1 MKVTDI
7 AYEKLLERATQEGND
22 HFFIALRPNGCAG
35 FEYVFDFADDG
46 VKNGHHDHYTYYK
59 GDIKII
65 IDSMSY
71 AYLSEVVLDYQVN
84 GLNEEFKFVN
94 PQATAACGCG
104 QSVGF

>member
-1 MKVTDI
+1 
-7 AYEKLLERATQEGND
+7 
-22 HFFIALRPNGCAG
+22 
-35 FEYVFDFADDG
+35 
-46 VKNGHHDHYTYYK
+46 
-59 GDIKII
+59 
-65 IDSMSY
+65 MSY

>member
-65 IDSMSY
+65 IDSTK
-71 AYLSEVVLDYQVN
+71 EI
-84 GLNEEFKFVN
+84 
-94 PQATAACGCG
+94 
-104 QSVGF
+104 